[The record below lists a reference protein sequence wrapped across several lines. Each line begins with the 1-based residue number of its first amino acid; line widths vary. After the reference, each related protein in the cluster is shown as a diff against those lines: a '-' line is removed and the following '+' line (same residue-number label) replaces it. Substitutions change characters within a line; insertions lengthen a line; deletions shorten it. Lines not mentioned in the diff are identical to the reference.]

1 MTWPVTSAESGDAN
15 HVITGATHVGA
26 KFWRISSVISRSPVS
41 RVSAPGPM
49 ALTVT
54 P

>member
-15 HVITGATHVGA
+15 QVITGATHVGA
-26 KFWRISSVISRSPVS
+26 KFRRISSVISRSPVS
-41 RVSAPGPM
+41 RVSAPGPI